1 MPEPP
6 PRQSAPAGR
15 ARVFFALWPDA
26 ATAARLDALARD
38 LREHCGGRAMRRDTL
53 HVTLAFVGDVERG
66 RLAELLRIGA
76 ALSGAAFGLRLDR
89 VGSWQN
95 KRIVWVAPTH
105 MPSELAELAVSLAA
119 ALRAAGYALEARPYA
134 PHITLLRNAV
144 RPPARESVD
153 AFEWRIG
160 GFALLESLRLPAG
173 ARYRKLGA
181 WRLDAAK
188 ADAVP

>member
-1 MPEPP
+1 MPEALPQQP
-6 PRQSAPAGR
+6 APAGR

-26 ATAARLDALARD
+26 ATAARLGALARG
-38 LREHCGGRAMRRDTL
+38 LCEHCGGRAMRRDTL
-53 HVTLAFVGDVERG
+53 HLTLAFVGDVERE
-66 RLAELLRIGA
+66 RLEELQRIGA

-89 VGSWQN
+89 VGAWQN

-105 MPSELAELAVSLAA
+105 TPPVLAELAASLAG
-119 ALRAAGYALEARPYA
+119 ALRAAGYALEARAYA
-134 PHITLLRNAV
+134 PHITLLRNAA
-144 RPPARESVD
+144 RPPMRENVD

-181 WRLDAAK
+181 WRLGAAK
-188 ADAVP
+188 ADAGF